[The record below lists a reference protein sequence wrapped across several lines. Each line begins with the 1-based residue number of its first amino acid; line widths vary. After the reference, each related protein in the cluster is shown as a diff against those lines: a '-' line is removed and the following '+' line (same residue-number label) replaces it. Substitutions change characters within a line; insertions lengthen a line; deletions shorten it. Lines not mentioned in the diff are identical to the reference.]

1 MHAQSKRLVVAVVGP
16 TASGKTKLAI
26 ELAAALD
33 GEVIACDSRT
43 VYRHMNIGTA
53 KPTMQERKG
62 IEHHLL
68 DVVDP
73 DQVYTAANFKKDAAA
88 VIEDLF
94 TREKL
99 PIVCGG
105 TGLYSRVLLEGLN
118 IPEVEPDETLRKELA
133 ELVKEKGVEALEEI
147 LEKLDPPSL
156 TRIEK
161 GDVFRLVRAIEV
173 SQKLGPFSQMAT
185 MQRPDFDVLWLF
197 LNVHN
202 REILREAIV
211 KRLLVQEA
219 DGVIEETKALSQ
231 RFGLTRALLNSVPYK
246 EYLAYLDGTMSLEQA
261 REEAVKH
268 NYQLARRQIMWFRK
282 SPKSLEQKRL
292 TFFIDESTEA
302 ERLSESMR
310 EILQSTRA

>member
-1 MHAQSKRLVVAVVGP
+1 MQAPSKRLVLAVVGP

-26 ELAAALD
+26 ELASALN

-43 VYRHMNIGTA
+43 VYRYMDIGTA
-53 KPTMQERKG
+53 KPTMEERKG
-62 IEHHLL
+62 IKHHLL

-73 DQVYTAANFKKDAAA
+73 DQVYTAATFKKDASV

-94 TREKL
+94 SREKL

-118 IPEVEPDETLRKELA
+118 IPEVEPDEILRKELS
-133 ELVKEKGVEALEEI
+133 ELVRREGVEALEKL

-156 TRIEK
+156 ARIEK

-173 SQKLGPFSQMAT
+173 SQKLGPFSQVAT
-185 MQRPDFDVLWLF
+185 IKSPDFDVIWIF

-211 KRLLVQEA
+211 KRLVMQEQ
-219 DGVIEETKALSQ
+219 DGVIEETKAISQ
-231 RFGLTRALLNSVPYK
+231 RFGLTQALLNSVPYK
-246 EYLAYLDGTMSLEQA
+246 EYLSYLDGKMSLEQA

-282 SPKSLEQKRL
+282 SPKSLDQKKL
-292 TFFIDESTEA
+292 TFYIDESTEA

-310 EILQSTRA
+310 EILQEDRA

>member
-1 MHAQSKRLVVAVVGP
+1 MQPSKRLVIAVVGP

-26 ELAAALD
+26 ELASALD

-43 VYRHMNIGTA
+43 VYKHMDIGTA

-62 IEHHLL
+62 IKHHLL
-68 DVVDP
+68 DVVEP
-73 DQVYTAANFKKDAAA
+73 DQVYTAATFKKDASA

-94 TREKL
+94 SREKL

-118 IPEVEPDETLRKELA
+118 IPEVEPDETLRQELS
-133 ELVKEKGVEALEEI
+133 ELVRKEGVEALEKL

-156 TRIEK
+156 KRIEK
-161 GDVFRLVRAIEV
+161 GDVFRLIRAIEV
-173 SQKLGPFSQMAT
+173 SQKLGPFSQVAT
-185 MQRPDFDVLWLF
+185 IKRPDFDVVWIF
-197 LNVHN
+197 LNVQN

-211 KRLLVQEA
+211 KRLLIQEQ

-231 RFGLTRALLNSVPYK
+231 RFGLTQALLNSVPYK
-246 EYLAYLDGTMSLEQA
+246 EYLSYLDGNLALEQA

-282 SPKSLEQKRL
+282 SPKSLDQKKL
-292 TFFIDESTEA
+292 TFYIDESTEA
-302 ERLSESMR
+302 ERFSESMR
-310 EILQSTRA
+310 EILQETRA

>member
-1 MHAQSKRLVVAVVGP
+1 MQPSKRLVIAVVGP

-26 ELAAALD
+26 ELASALD

-43 VYRHMNIGTA
+43 VYKHMDIGTA

-62 IEHHLL
+62 IKHHLL
-68 DVVDP
+68 DVVEP
-73 DQVYTAANFKKDAAA
+73 DQVYTAATFKKDASA

-94 TREKL
+94 SREKL

-118 IPEVEPDETLRKELA
+118 IPEVEPDETLRQELS
-133 ELVKEKGVEALEEI
+133 ELVRKEGVEALEKL

-156 TRIEK
+156 KRIEK

-173 SQKLGPFSQMAT
+173 SQKLGPFSQVAT
-185 MQRPDFDVLWLF
+185 IKRPDFDVVWIF
-197 LNVHN
+197 LNVQN

-211 KRLLVQEA
+211 KRLLIQEQ

-231 RFGLTRALLNSVPYK
+231 RFGLTQALLNSVPYK
-246 EYLAYLDGTMSLEQA
+246 EYLSYLDGNLALEQA

-282 SPKSLEQKRL
+282 SPKSLDQKKL
-292 TFFIDESTEA
+292 TFYIDESTEA
-302 ERLSESMR
+302 ERFSESMR
-310 EILQSTRA
+310 EILQETRA